1 MSLPQEFSIFLV
13 CAWIYHMQKGCL
25 SFIYYYYFF
34 VYSFFFIDVIWSLFD
49 RQETI

>member
-13 CAWIYHMQKGCL
+13 CAWICHMQKGCFYL
-25 SFIYYYYFF
+25 LLLLFF